1 MTIHKITIIGVM
13 LMCKPSF
20 MNAQRM
26 ARLYPET
33 FFVCSYEE
41 LSLLK
46 PGHQVKVCSNRER
59 FWVMITAVEGK
70 RFTGTVA
77 NNLVWNDLAFGDTVK
92 FTMTNIFDYQM

>member
-1 MTIHKITIIGVM
+1 MNK
-13 LMCKPSF
+13 LRF

-26 ARLYPET
+26 ARLHPET
-33 FFVCSYEE
+33 FLVYDYDE

-46 PGHQVKVCSNRER
+46 PGHLVKVCSNRER
-59 FWVMITAVEGK
+59 FWVVITNVEGK

-77 NNLVWNDLAFGDTVK
+77 NNLVFNDIAYGETVQ